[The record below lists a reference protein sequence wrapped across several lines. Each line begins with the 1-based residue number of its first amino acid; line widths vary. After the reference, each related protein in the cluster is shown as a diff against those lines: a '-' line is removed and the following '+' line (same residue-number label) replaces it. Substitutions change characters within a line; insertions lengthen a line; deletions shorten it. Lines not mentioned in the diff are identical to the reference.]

1 MTRATSTRNKVII
14 ISKLGRLARF
24 GSVRP
29 IFLDGLSYEEFW
41 YLFKNLA
48 FGSADPAEHPRLVHI
63 AEGFA
68 KELHQG
74 GSLVTANALADV
86 LRSNLNAQFWLSIL
100 NKCRKVTEKNLI
112 AYGQR
117 PNLLFE
123 QGREVD
129 LTDFVLSPV
138 INPLRVLPCTSSALT
153 KTELPKVAFGEL
165 LLDPSVRPK
174 GEFGLLTWES
184 RLPPHTSFIH
194 FVPNCTQDMPQGHS
208 LSGRKRHTV
217 PF

>member
-1 MTRATSTRNKVII
+1 
-14 ISKLGRLARF
+14 
-24 GSVRP
+24 
-29 IFLDGLSYEEFW
+29 
-41 YLFKNLA
+41 
-48 FGSADPAEHPRLVHI
+48 
-63 AEGFA
+63 
-68 KELHQG
+68 
-74 GSLVTANALADV
+74 V

-100 NKCRKVTEKNLI
+100 NKCRKVIEKNLI
-112 AYGQR
+112 AYGQL

-129 LTDFVLSPV
+129 LTDFVSSPV
-138 INPLRVLPCTSSALT
+138 INPLRVLPCTSSALA

-174 GEFGLLTWES
+174 GEFRLLTWES

-217 PF
+217 PFSDSMNYIQCNYKLQMYSIQCNYKLRMYYFHMCVVICSTVILLQTTG

>member
-1 MTRATSTRNKVII
+1 MI
-14 ISKLGRLARF
+14 
-24 GSVRP
+24 
-29 IFLDGLSYEEFW
+29 
-41 YLFKNLA
+41 
-48 FGSADPAEHPRLVHI
+48 
-63 AEGFA
+63 
-68 KELHQG
+68 
-74 GSLVTANALADV
+74 
-86 LRSNLNAQFWLSIL
+86 
-100 NKCRKVTEKNLI
+100 EKNLF
-112 AYGQR
+112 AYGQH

-129 LTDFVLSPV
+129 MTEFISSPV
-138 INPLRVLPCTSSALT
+138 ISPLRILPCTSRSSMTFYALA